1 MTVDAVWHRSVLL
14 FNSQH
19 ADNNV
24 VDKASLHS
32 ISISLYEN
40 RTHEKMKTQV
50 VRSKPPVWFPDPS

>member
-19 ADNNV
+19 AENNV

-32 ISISLYEN
+32 ISLHEN

-50 VRSKPPVWFPDPS
+50 VRSKPLVWFPDPS